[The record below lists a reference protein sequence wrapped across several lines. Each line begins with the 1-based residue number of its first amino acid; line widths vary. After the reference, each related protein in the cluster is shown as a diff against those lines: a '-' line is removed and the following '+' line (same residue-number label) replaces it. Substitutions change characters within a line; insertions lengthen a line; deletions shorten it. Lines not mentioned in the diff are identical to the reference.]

1 MQPLYWRSSAKAE
14 SKLKPEKLSHSGA
27 WALTGA
33 VVLWG
38 SAPVGIRSGLTGYAP
53 AQLSLF
59 RFLIASGLM
68 AVYVLFTGIRG
79 PRRQDLPWLILA
91 SVLGITF
98 YNIILNVGLTTV
110 SAATASFMIAAT
122 PIWTGLLAMLLLGER
137 MTPVGWSGVLLSF
150 LGIALIADKGGKGL
164 HFSAGALYILLGT
177 LAYAGY
183 QVLQKRLLVRYT
195 AIEFTCYSCWF
206 GVLFMLPFGGGLLAT
221 VHNAP
226 FGATLAVVY
235 LGIFPAAIA
244 NVGWS
249 YALSLIPASRMSSF
263 LYLMPVVT
271 LAIAW
276 VWLREVPNLL
286 TIIGGALAIAGVS
299 IVNLWGRAR
308 VSELAA
314 GIG

>member
-1 MQPLYWRSSAKAE
+1 VQPLYWRSSAKAE

-122 PIWTGLLAMLLLGER
+122 PIWTGLLAMLLL
-137 MTPVGWSGVLLSF
+137 
-150 LGIALIADKGGKGL
+150 
-164 HFSAGALYILLGT
+164 
-177 LAYAGY
+177 
-183 QVLQKRLLVRYT
+183 
-195 AIEFTCYSCWF
+195 
-206 GVLFMLPFGGGLLAT
+206 
-221 VHNAP
+221 
-226 FGATLAVVY
+226 
-235 LGIFPAAIA
+235 
-244 NVGWS
+244 
-249 YALSLIPASRMSSF
+249 
-263 LYLMPVVT
+263 
-271 LAIAW
+271 
-276 VWLREVPNLL
+276 
-286 TIIGGALAIAGVS
+286 
-299 IVNLWGRAR
+299 
-308 VSELAA
+308 
-314 GIG
+314 